1 MIRICLMSPFILVKI
16 FLKIWYQ
23 LCKRRAVL
31 KQRHSNY
38 EVNALQ
44 YCSLTRDY
52 VPLWNCSP
60 FTEPR
65 FWPNWGCLALTS
77 KHISKTRSN
86 ILISDRCSCT
96 ETQWR
101 FIRLLKGSQW
111 IWIIVWL
118 SFIILVVSDTHSV
131 CVVIVLSFH
140 PAPFFV
146 QEGERK
152 TKTEGSF
159 WAIRHL
165 FLH

>member
-1 MIRICLMSPFILVKI
+1 MIHICLMSPFIFVKKMLI
-16 FLKIWYQ
+16 IWYQ

-65 FWPNWGCLALTS
+65 FWPNWSCLALTS

-96 ETQWR
+96 EAQWR

-111 IWIIVWL
+111 IWIIVWV
-118 SFIILVVSDTHSV
+118 SFIILVVSDTHSQFLCCKCSV
-131 CVVIVLSFH
+131 FPPCTFLSPRKRMENKDWRVILSN
-140 PAPFFV
+140 
-146 QEGERK
+146 
-152 TKTEGSF
+152 
-159 WAIRHL
+159 
-165 FLH
+165 